1 MDVFALSRNWF
12 NFSFENPELISPNHT
27 ALYFFAIEHCNR
39 LGWKEKFGLPTTMAK
54 EAIGIKSYTT
64 YIKTFNDL
72 VEWGF
77 IVLIQKS
84 TNQHSSNIVALPIF
98 DKAPI
103 KALDKAMIKHELK
116 QVESTSS
123 IDIQETIEQETKKP
137 NGFTPFDFFGVGIEI
152 DHRKPE
158 SLRDAARYYYSKG
171 QKKYKDEMY
180 FEFFSHWEALTKKNK
195 MLWQEQKTF
204 NLPKRL
210 STWASN
216 SKNWQKP
223 ISNISTANN
232 VLFL

>member
-12 NFSFENPELISPNHT
+12 NFSFENPELINPNHT

-137 NGFTPFDFFGVGIEI
+137 NGFTPFDFFGVGVEI

-158 SLRDAARYYYSKG
+158 ALRDATRYYYQKG
-171 QKKYKDEMY
+171 DKKYSIEQWDKFHKY
-180 FEFFSHWEALTKKNK
+180 WEAKTKRGK
-195 MLWQEQKTF
+195 MKWQSEDTF
-204 NLPKRL
+204 NVPLRI
-210 STWASN
+210 
-216 SKNWQKP
+216 SKFGEPISDPQKP
-223 ISNISTANN
+223 KPLK
-232 VLFL
+232 VLYL